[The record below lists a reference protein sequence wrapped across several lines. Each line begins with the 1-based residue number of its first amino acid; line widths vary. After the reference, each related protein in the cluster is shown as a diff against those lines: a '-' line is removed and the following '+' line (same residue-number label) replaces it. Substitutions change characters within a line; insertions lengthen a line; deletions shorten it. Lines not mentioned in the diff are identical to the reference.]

1 MNYIINVIEF
11 NEDVF
16 IQLVFLIFSI
26 NSQSGYG
33 WKNGYGEEDISECC
47 KNYTGRQFIQCI
59 RNEAYTTNEV
69 LINENT
75 TVEATNFYFDNE
87 YANIIKLDIDAGL
100 ITHKVKSTL
109 QIPLNKIKNL
119 SLFILIMDPKM
130 QIMTSSPDV
139 VPRVLLT
146 MSLEIDILIYL
157 KVL

>member
-1 MNYIINVIEF
+1 MI
-11 NEDVF
+11 
-16 IQLVFLIFSI
+16 VFLIFSI

-69 LINENT
+69 LMIENT

-100 ITHKVKSTL
+100 ITHKVKTTL

-119 SLFILIMDPKM
+119 SLFILIMDPKL
-130 QIMTSSPDV
+130 QIMTSSPDI
-139 VPRVLLT
+139 VPRVALP
-146 MSLEIDILIYL
+146 MSLDLSILVYL